1 MTWNELSV
9 WQYQQIY
16 PIVTKPMK
24 EWSNLDIESKLIG
37 IIYNLTDAQ
46 VDNLSV
52 MQFNNLRGTLGFL
65 KEDVQGEAAKY
76 VVINKTR
83 YRFIYD
89 VFQIKAARYIES
101 KVFSTDLIGNLHKI
115 AASMV
120 VPQRKNWYGKW
131 VDQEYDAANH
141 SLYANDMLEAKFVNV
156 YNSIVFFY
164 QVYRNW
170 IEISKGYLV
179 KEMMEK
185 GMTKEVADQAVR
197 TLCET
202 LDGSIQPK
210 LLLTTKI

>member
-1 MTWNELSV
+1 MTWNELTV

-16 PIVTKPMK
+16 PIVTKPQSD
-24 EWSNLDIESKLIG
+24 WTTLDIESKLVG
-37 IIYNLTDAQ
+37 IIYNLTDTQ

-52 MQFNNLRGTLGFL
+52 MQFNNLKSKLVFL
-65 KEDVQGEAAKY
+65 KDKIEGEPAKF
-76 VVINKTR
+76 VEINGTR

-89 VFQIKAARYIES
+89 VFEIKAARYIES
-101 KVFSTDLIGNLHKI
+101 KVFSKDLIGNLHKI

-120 VPQRKNWYGKW
+120 VPQRKNWLGKW

-170 IEISKGYLV
+170 IEISKDYLA
-179 KEMMEK
+179 KEMMQK
-185 GMTKEVADQAVR
+185 GLTKEVADQAVVI
-197 TLCET
+197 LLEI
-202 LDGSIQPK
+202 LDGNIAPR
-210 LLLTTKI
+210 LLPTTKI